1 MSQGERPAAP
11 AGDTPTGRIPPL
23 AGLHRR
29 HALWFECAL
38 GFAML
43 AVVCLLMLS
52 IDERTLNGV
61 TVWAK
66 PAKFSVSL
74 ALYFGTLAW
83 FAPLMPKGYFAT
95 ATGRWLSWIAVV
107 CAVLEIIYIT
117 VQAALGEPSH
127 FNVATPFSS
136 TMYSL
141 MGGGA
146 FILVTVC
153 LWMGVIILRVHG
165 MSNAYA
171 LAVGLGLV
179 LTFVLGGGFGAYLG
193 AQTGH
198 WVGGS
203 ASDADGLWLVHWSRD
218 GGDLRVPHFFGM
230 HAMQVLP
237 ALGALVAASTQRSR
251 ANATVLAMTLLYAAF
266 ASWTFRQAVSGIPFA
281 G

>member
-153 LWMGVIILRVHG
+153 LW
-165 MSNAYA
+165 
-171 LAVGLGLV
+171 
-179 LTFVLGGGFGAYLG
+179 
-193 AQTGH
+193 
-198 WVGGS
+198 VGGS